1 MAREAVRAL
10 ERELVTSTQRAA
22 GESGAV
28 RGGLRGGFSRVAS
41 EKEKDFCLAASDM
54 AISRG
59 NFALFLI
66 ATPLARSR
74 AGKSARRGERAPFEG
89 GMVRSDADRGRV
101 AVAGVRTGVSSR
113 HRRVEQGQVARENAS
128 GELDP
133 D

>member
-41 EKEKDFCLAASDM
+41 EKEKIFV
-54 AISRG
+54 SRHPTWRSRAEILR
-59 NFALFLI
+59 FFLSP
-66 ATPLARSR
+66 TPLARSR

-128 GELDP
+128 
-133 D
+133 